1 MSRMTNDKIKFH
13 VLAIPGS
20 LRKASLIRQFLQSLQ
35 QEAPPEMDISIF
47 DLHDIPLYNQD
58 VENEVGFPP
67 VVQSMRDAIAASDGL
82 IFATPEYNGSVS
94 GVLKNGIDWAS
105 RQGLLAKR
113 PAAPVT
119 GSPGALGAT
128 KAQEHLR
135 SIMGHL
141 GMYVLP
147 RPAIAVPKLNEKIKD
162 SVIVDEQTRQ
172 FVGDWLNTLQKWIV
186 QLNK

>member
-1 MSRMTNDKIKFH
+1 MNNDKNKLNI
-13 VLAIPGS
+13 LAIPGS
-20 LRKASLIRQFLQSLQ
+20 LREASLMRHLLRALPQI
-35 QEAPPEMDISIF
+35 APQDMEISIF

-58 VENEVGFPP
+58 IEDEIGFPP
-67 VVQSMRDAIAASDGL
+67 GVQALRDAIAASDGL
-82 IFATPEYNGSVS
+82 IIATSEYNGSVP
-94 GVLKNGIDWAS
+94 GVLKNSIDWAS

-113 PAAPVT
+113 PVAPIS

-135 SIMGHL
+135 SILGHL

-147 RPAIAVPKLNEKIKD
+147 RPAIAIPKMKD
-162 SVIVDEQTRQ
+162 KLKNDAITDEQTRK
-172 FVGDWLNTLQKWIV
+172 FVSTWLRVYQDWII

>member
-1 MSRMTNDKIKFH
+1 MNQELVI
-13 VLAIPGS
+13 LAIPAS
-20 LRKASLIRQFLQSLQ
+20 LREASLTRQLLRSLQ
-35 QEAPPEMDISIF
+35 PLAPKGMTITTF

-58 VENEVGFPP
+58 IEDEIGFPP
-67 VVQSMRDAIAASDGL
+67 GVQAMRDAIAASDGL
-82 IFATPEYNGSVS
+82 IFATAEYNGSVP

-113 PAAPVT
+113 PAAPVS

-135 SIMGHL
+135 SILGHL

-147 RPAIAVPKLNEKIKD
+147 RPALAIPKIKD
-162 SVIVDEQTRQ
+162 KLENDAIIDEQTRD
-172 FVGDWLNTLQKWIV
+172 FVSTWLKAFQGWII
-186 QLNK
+186 QLDR